1 MKFKTRYL
9 SLGLLFSFISCDL
22 IFDDKIKEK
31 SLVLFDKV
39 NSILDTGGQSVENV
53 KSTKQRRR
61 IVKKRSSTNGKK
73 SGSSNLAQDVLS
85 GDIISGLQDD
95 VKRDNVHVQ
104 KGLVLKDSLEEI
116 DVLLNE
122 KDRNVI
128 LSNTTSEF
136 SKEEIQKQ
144 KHQDVESKNS
154 ITEISTGYNLD
165 SQKMTYGE
173 LTSLRGESGEL
184 KETIESNA
192 IEVNFTI
199 DSDLG
204 PKHISG
210 PNTIA
215 YTDTIEEEDYDQY
228 YWEDDEESLEDK
240 ELLKEEIRLDNRY
253 KSYLESVRYNV
264 DSAIDTID
272 KIYNNYLLFNTK
284 QTQMYSTRLNSVTK
298 AKAKEEA
305 KYFTKEKLERDLK
318 TLLNY
323 IQVSAKTATNFVYI
337 KEIHAKQRL
346 DKLETEMKSLISKV
360 QGQSRSYEAY
370 KSIVSS
376 ILQMKDS
383 LKIVQ
388 SSTDKN
394 GPWY

>member
-1 MKFKTRYL
+1 M
-9 SLGLLFSFISCDL
+9 
-22 IFDDKIKEK
+22 
-31 SLVLFDKV
+31 
-39 NSILDTGGQSVENV
+39 NSVLDTSGQSVENLS
-53 KSTKQRRR
+53 STKQKRK
-61 IVKKRSSTNGKK
+61 IVKKRLSTSGKK
-73 SGSSNLAQDVLS
+73 SANSNLAQDVLS
-85 GDIISGLQDD
+85 DDITSGLQYD
-95 VKRDNVHVQ
+95 VKRDNAHAQ
-104 KGLVLKDSLEEI
+104 KGLVLKDSLEKN

-122 KDRNVI
+122 KGLNVV
-128 LSNTTSEF
+128 LLNTTSEF
-136 SKEEIQKQ
+136 SKEDIQKQ
-144 KHQDVESKNS
+144 KHHYVASKNS

-165 SQKMTYGE
+165 SHSRMVNGV
-173 LTSLRGESGEL
+173 LTSLNGESGEL

-210 PNTIA
+210 SNAIA
-215 YTDTIEEEDYDQY
+215 YTDIVEEEDYDQY
-228 YWEDDEESLEDK
+228 YWEEDEESLEDK

-272 KIYNNYLLFNTK
+272 KIYNNYILFSTK

-337 KEIHAKQRL
+337 REIHAKQKL
-346 DKLETEMKSLISKV
+346 DKLEIEMKSLISKV
-360 QGQSRSYEAY
+360 QGQSNSYEAY
-370 KSIVSS
+370 KAIVSS